1 MKWIAI
7 EIAITNALLAQLDR
21 ATAFKQM
28 FTLNRS
34 AYLVKGRWET
44 SYVEVP

>member
-1 MKWIAI
+1 MDSNRDCYFK
-7 EIAITNALLAQLDR
+7 NALLAQLER

-34 AYLVKGRWET
+34 AYPVKGRWET

>member
-1 MKWIAI
+1 MDSNRDCYYKCSLSIMD
-7 EIAITNALLAQLDR
+7 N

-34 AYLVKGRWET
+34 AYPVKGRWET

>member
-28 FTLNRS
+28 FT
-34 AYLVKGRWET
+34 
-44 SYVEVP
+44 